1 MTELIEDLKNRN
13 PIRVILDGDDFGIY
27 KFNEEKERYE
37 GIIGY
42 LTLDKIKMILR
53 EEIDHIKIRRM

>member
-1 MTELIEDLKNRN
+1 MTELIENLKNRN
-13 PIRVILDGDDFGIY
+13 PIRVIFDGDDFGIY

-53 EEIDHIKIRRM
+53 EEIDYIKIRRM